1 MYCRSYIETSCT
13 LVLLLWDVILPVI
26 KGLPK
31 ETHSTRSVPAIY
43 MQRQRCAIQ
52 PVACAIDFPGYETGQ
67 RSYVSKMNRAET
79 KQKAH
84 GQQRRNKR
92 RCGRMPRCKQ
102 THEIKLYAEQTYT
115 AASSYIRSVYWQHPH
130 LLRGSPGGYCSLTRR
145 RHDTPSA
152 WLSIIGQGIAH
163 TPTKAR
169 GVLPTMRRWTTSSA
183 IGIRSEP
190 TLTSSQFS
198 RTKPYTVRFCTI
210 SADVIPEPTT
220 IALFCSS
227 SGTSTTC

>member
-84 GQQRRNKR
+84 GQKRKALRKDASMQADTRNR
-92 RCGRMPRCKQ
+92 AICRTDIHGSLQ
-102 THEIKLYAEQTYT
+102 L
-115 AASSYIRSVYWQHPH
+115 YIRSVYWQRPH
-130 LLRGSPGGYCSLTRR
+130 LLRGSPR
-145 RHDTPSA
+145 D
-152 WLSIIGQGIAH
+152 IA
-163 TPTKAR
+163 P
-169 GVLPTMRRWTTSSA
+169 
-183 IGIRSEP
+183 
-190 TLTSSQFS
+190 
-198 RTKPYTVRFCTI
+198 
-210 SADVIPEPTT
+210 
-220 IALFCSS
+220 
-227 SGTSTTC
+227 

>member
-31 ETHSTRSVPAIY
+31 KTHSTRSMPAIY

-67 RSYVSKMNRAET
+67 RSYVSKVNRAET

-84 GQQRRNKR
+84 GQQRRNER

-102 THEIKLYAEQTYT
+102 THEIEQYAEQTYT
-115 AASSYIRSVYWQHPH
+115 AASSYIRSVYWQHPISC
-130 LLRGSPGGYCSLTRR
+130 GV
-145 RHDTPSA
+145 A
-152 WLSIIGQGIAH
+152 QGILLLNTA
-163 TPTKAR
+163 PA
-169 GVLPTMRRWTTSSA
+169 
-183 IGIRSEP
+183 
-190 TLTSSQFS
+190 
-198 RTKPYTVRFCTI
+198 
-210 SADVIPEPTT
+210 
-220 IALFCSS
+220 
-227 SGTSTTC
+227 

>member
-1 MYCRSYIETSCT
+1 MRPVRPMNNLPIGCLNYAVVRISR
-13 LVLLLWDVILPVI
+13 LPVPLCYCSGMSFCLS

-52 PVACAIDFPGYETGQ
+52 PVACAIDFPGYETEQ

-84 GQQRRNKR
+84 GQQRRNER

-102 THEIKLYAEQTYT
+102 THEIELYAEQTYT
-115 AASSYIRSVYWQHPH
+115 AASSYIRSVYWQHHH

-152 WLSIIGQGIAH
+152 WLSIIGQGDCSYANQSQRCIAH
-163 TPTKAR
+163 HAEMDYILRHRHPFRTN
-169 GVLPTMRRWTTSSA
+169 SHF
-183 IGIRSEP
+183 EP
-190 TLTSSQFS
+190 ILQN
-198 RTKPYTVRFCTI
+198 
-210 SADVIPEPTT
+210 
-220 IALFCSS
+220 
-227 SGTSTTC
+227 

>member
-31 ETHSTRSVPAIY
+31 ETHSTRSMPAIY

-67 RSYVSKMNRAET
+67 RSYVSKVNRAET

-84 GQQRRNKR
+84 GQQRRNER

-102 THEIKLYAEQTYT
+102 THEIEQYAEQTYT
-115 AASSYIRSVYWQHPH
+115 AASSYIRSVYWQHPISC
-130 LLRGSPGGYCSLTRR
+130 GV
-145 RHDTPSA
+145 A
-152 WLSIIGQGIAH
+152 QGILLLNTA
-163 TPTKAR
+163 PA
-169 GVLPTMRRWTTSSA
+169 
-183 IGIRSEP
+183 
-190 TLTSSQFS
+190 
-198 RTKPYTVRFCTI
+198 
-210 SADVIPEPTT
+210 
-220 IALFCSS
+220 
-227 SGTSTTC
+227 

>member
-13 LVLLLWDVILPVI
+13 LVLLLWDVIWPVI

-67 RSYVSKMNRAET
+67 RSYMSKVNRAET

-84 GQQRRNKR
+84 GQQRRNER

-102 THEIKLYAEQTYT
+102 THEIEQYAEQTYT
-115 AASSYIRSVYWQHPH
+115 AASSYIRSVYWQHPISC
-130 LLRGSPGGYCSLTRR
+130 GV
-145 RHDTPSA
+145 A
-152 WLSIIGQGIAH
+152 QGILLINTA
-163 TPTKAR
+163 PA
-169 GVLPTMRRWTTSSA
+169 
-183 IGIRSEP
+183 
-190 TLTSSQFS
+190 
-198 RTKPYTVRFCTI
+198 
-210 SADVIPEPTT
+210 
-220 IALFCSS
+220 
-227 SGTSTTC
+227 

>member
-13 LVLLLWDVILPVI
+13 LVLLLWDVIWPVI

-67 RSYVSKMNRAET
+67 RSYVSKVNRAET

-84 GQQRRNKR
+84 GQQRRNER

-102 THEIKLYAEQTYT
+102 THEIEQYAEQTYT
-115 AASSYIRSVYWQHPH
+115 AASSYIRSVYWQHPISC
-130 LLRGSPGGYCSLTRR
+130 GV
-145 RHDTPSA
+145 A
-152 WLSIIGQGIAH
+152 QGILLLNTA
-163 TPTKAR
+163 PA
-169 GVLPTMRRWTTSSA
+169 
-183 IGIRSEP
+183 
-190 TLTSSQFS
+190 
-198 RTKPYTVRFCTI
+198 
-210 SADVIPEPTT
+210 
-220 IALFCSS
+220 
-227 SGTSTTC
+227 

>member
-31 ETHSTRSVPAIY
+31 ETHSTRSMPAIY

-67 RSYVSKMNRAET
+67 RSYVSKVNRAET

-84 GQQRRNKR
+84 GQQRRNER

-102 THEIKLYAEQTYT
+102 THEIEQYAEQTYT
-115 AASSYIRSVYWQHPH
+115 AASNYIRSVYWQHPISC
-130 LLRGSPGGYCSLTRR
+130 GV
-145 RHDTPSA
+145 A
-152 WLSIIGQGIAH
+152 QGILLLNTA
-163 TPTKAR
+163 PA
-169 GVLPTMRRWTTSSA
+169 
-183 IGIRSEP
+183 
-190 TLTSSQFS
+190 
-198 RTKPYTVRFCTI
+198 
-210 SADVIPEPTT
+210 
-220 IALFCSS
+220 
-227 SGTSTTC
+227 

>member
-31 ETHSTRSVPAIY
+31 ETHSTRSMPAIY

-67 RSYVSKMNRAET
+67 RSYVSKVNRAET

-84 GQQRRNKR
+84 GQQRRNER

-102 THEIKLYAEQTYT
+102 THEIEQYAEQTYT
-115 AASSYIRSVYWQHPH
+115 AASSYIRSVYWQPPISC
-130 LLRGSPGGYCSLTRR
+130 GV
-145 RHDTPSA
+145 A
-152 WLSIIGQGIAH
+152 QGILLLNTA
-163 TPTKAR
+163 PA
-169 GVLPTMRRWTTSSA
+169 
-183 IGIRSEP
+183 
-190 TLTSSQFS
+190 
-198 RTKPYTVRFCTI
+198 
-210 SADVIPEPTT
+210 
-220 IALFCSS
+220 
-227 SGTSTTC
+227 